1 MTCGL
6 WEAKG
11 TDDGLD
17 RESQSKSNRGYPRD
31 YIVFEHSKP
40 AVLFQNCT
48 EAMRVGMARPGQ
60 AAPANPAVSGRSAT
74 GDRGVPARAAAL

>member
-1 MTCGL
+1 MTRGL

-40 AVLFQNCT
+40 VVLFQNCT
-48 EAMRVGMARPGQ
+48 EAMRVGMVRPGKLRRLIQ
-60 AAPANPAVSGRSAT
+60 RVL
-74 GDRGVPARAAAL
+74 DDQLLEIEEVWYAR